1 MDHHSAGCIDAVL
14 DDMSISLTGVNTLK
28 RHMAVGYI
36 GIIAHMEYKP
46 SKDAGKPQDSVPCI
60 LATLAAVQR
69 DPWGDL

>member
-1 MDHHSAGCIDAVL
+1 
-14 DDMSISLTGVNTLK
+14 
-28 RHMAVGYI
+28 MAVGYI

-46 SKDAGKPQDSVPCI
+46 SKDAGKPQDSVACI